1 MKTTS
6 CTSFILLISFAL
18 CCGAMSIDLNK
29 VREQYTFENKMD
41 LNYQSKCI
49 LLCFFFSWFSK
60 ETPSTGATAELNRK
74 WVIESFANCKLKY
87 TNIFFCRIKRST
99 DELDNLLNEIFTD
112 EEFLNYLTIHGVDK
126 EKVQSSPILQYLLL
140 RKPSLFINQN

>member
-29 VREQYTFENKMD
+29 VCEQYMD
-41 LNYQSKCI
+41 LDHQSKYI
-49 LLCFFFSWFSK
+49 WLFFFWFPK
-60 ETPSTGATAELNRK
+60 ETPSTGATADLNRK
-74 WVIESFANCKLKY
+74 WVIELFTNWTLKY
-87 TNIFFCRIKRST
+87 TKKNPNSCRIKRST
-99 DELDNLLNEIFTD
+99 DDLDNLLNEIFTD
-112 EEFLNYLTIHGVDK
+112 EEFLNYLTIHGIDK

-140 RKPSLFINQN
+140 RKPSLFINRN